1 MAPSSPSLLSEVSV
15 LDLSIWRPGPYATS
29 LLVGLGADVV
39 KVEPPGGDPMRHYPE
54 LFESV
59 NAGKRSIMLDLKEPD
74 GAGRRRALELAAE
87 ADVIVEGF
95 RPGVMARLG
104 LGEAAVRALNSG
116 VVYCSISGY
125 GQQGPLAVA
134 PGHDLNYQAWAGA
147 LAPDGGAAVMPPLPL
162 ADLASGMTAAFGI
175 CAALLGRGAGGPG
188 TYLDISMTDVMA
200 TWTGSASSVSDEDP
214 VGCRCGGGAG
224 AGGGAGDRG
233 RGRGSCLWIPRRAGL
248 RALRYRR
255 RPAGGARRRQRAA
268 LLVCAVHRAGTRRP
282 GWPHL
287 QRTPGSEAR
296 SWLGPSPTPSGHATA
311 TTWCRVSWRPASRP
325 PRCSTAPACSPLLP
339 SRASPSGSVGPLDR
353 RRRRLP
359 PSTNTGAR
367 GFAGFARG
375 SRVVSQRSHSRV
387 PRSACVPAGV
397 ADSTVSPTEASR
409 PSPVWSS
416 LKSPDRPAQRDP
428 SPGTIDP
435 CPSLVNT
442 SPAPHNG

>member
-1 MAPSSPSLLSEVSV
+1 MPLVVGPVGRRLGHFGEREESQHEGTLPVGCGVGGCPPWRLSSPSLLSDVSV

-74 GAGRRRALELAAE
+74 GAGRRRALDLAAE

-104 LGEAAVRALNSG
+104 LGAGRGPGPEPWCRVLLHLGLRAARSAG
-116 VVYCSISGY
+116 RGT
-125 GQQGPLAVA
+125 

-214 VGCRCGGGAG
+214 GGAG
-224 AGGGAGDRG
+224 RAVPVAVGAGIGARTA
-233 RGRGSCLWIPRRAGL
+233 SILWIPRRAGL

-255 RPAGGARRRQRAA
+255 RRAGGARRRQRAA

-287 QRTPGSEAR
+287 QRTPAPKRGAGS
-296 SWLGPSPTPSGHATA
+296 GPSPPPSGHAAA
-311 TTWCRVSWRPASRP
+311 TIWCRVSWRPASRP

-353 RRRRLP
+353 RRRLP
-359 PSTNTGAR
+359 TLDQHR
-367 GFAGFARG
+367 GEGFR
-375 SRVVSQRSHSRV
+375 RV
-387 PRSACVPAGV
+387 
-397 ADSTVSPTEASR
+397 
-409 PSPVWSS
+409 
-416 LKSPDRPAQRDP
+416 RPA
-428 SPGTIDP
+428 
-435 CPSLVNT
+435 
-442 SPAPHNG
+442 

>member
-1 MAPSSPSLLSEVSV
+1 MSPVAPSSPSLLSEVSV

-54 LFESV
+54 LFKSV
-59 NAGKRSIMLDLKEPD
+59 NAGKRSIMLDLKEPH
-74 GAGRRRALELAAE
+74 GAGRRRALELAGE

-104 LGEAAVRALNSG
+104 LGEPAVRALNAG

-214 VGCRCGGGAG
+214 VGGGGGAAGDGDRDGDGEVVSGSRGVPGYGLFATADGRQVALGVVNEQHFWSALCIELGLADLGGLSFSERLARSEELAG
-224 AGGGAGDRG
+224 AVTDAIGSRRRDDLVSSLLAAGVPAAPVLDRAGMIANGPFPGFPIRLGGA
-233 RGRGSCLWIPRRAGL
+233 P
-248 RALRYRR
+248 
-255 RPAGGARRRQRAA
+255 
-268 LLVCAVHRAGTRRP
+268 
-282 GWPHL
+282 
-287 QRTPGSEAR
+287 
-296 SWLGPSPTPSGHATA
+296 GPSPP
-311 TTWCRVSWRPASRP
+311 PA
-325 PRCSTAPACSPLLP
+325 
-339 SRASPSGSVGPLDR
+339 
-353 RRRRLP
+353 
-359 PSTNTGAR
+359 
-367 GFAGFARG
+367 
-375 SRVVSQRSHSRV
+375 
-387 PRSACVPAGV
+387 
-397 ADSTVSPTEASR
+397 
-409 PSPVWSS
+409 
-416 LKSPDRPAQRDP
+416 
-428 SPGTIDP
+428 
-435 CPSLVNT
+435 PSLDQHRGQGFRRAR
-442 SPAPHNG
+442 SG

>member
-1 MAPSSPSLLSEVSV
+1 
-15 LDLSIWRPGPYATS
+15 
-29 LLVGLGADVV
+29 
-39 KVEPPGGDPMRHYPE
+39 MRHYPE

-74 GAGRRRALELAAE
+74 GAGRRRALDLVAE

-214 VGCRCGGGAG
+214 VAGGRCGAVAVAVSVAVAAPPDSGARTE
-224 AGGGAGDRG
+224 ASKVSLDPAACQVT
-233 RGRGSCLWIPRRAGL
+233 GSSIPPTASRWRSASSTSSTSGL
-248 RALRYRR
+248 R
-255 RPAGGARRRQRAA
+255 
-268 LLVCAVHRAGTRRP
+268 CAWSWDSQTWVASP
-282 GWPHL
+282 SANAC
-287 QRTPGSEAR
+287 SEAR
-296 SWLGPSPTPSGHATA
+296 SWLGPSPPPSGHATA
-311 TTWCRVSWRPASRP
+311 TIWCRVSWRPVSRP

-339 SRASPSGSVGPLDR
+339 SRASPSGSVGTLDR

-359 PSTNTGAR
+359 PSTNTGAK
-367 GFAGFARG
+367 GFAGFARR
-375 SRVVSQRSHSRV
+375 SRVAGQRSHSRCPVV
-387 PRSACVPAGV
+387 PVC
-397 ADSTVSPTEASR
+397 SR
-409 PSPVWSS
+409 RRGRLRGQSHRGLGAIV
-416 LKSPDRPAQRDP
+416 R
-428 SPGTIDP
+428 
-435 CPSLVNT
+435 LVL
-442 SPAPHNG
+442 P

>member
-74 GAGRRRALELAAE
+74 GAGRKRALELAAE

-104 LGEAAVRALNSG
+104 LGEAAVRALNAG

-200 TWTGSASSVSDEDP
+200 TWTGSASSMSDEDP
-214 VGCRCGGGAG
+214 VGG
-224 AGGGAGDRG
+224 AGGAAVVGAGIGDGDGDREVVSGSRGVPGYGLFSTADG
-233 RGRGSCLWIPRRAGL
+233 RQVALGVVNEQHFWSALCIELGLADLGGLSFSERLARSEELAGAVTDAIGSRRRDDLVSSLLAAGVPAAPVLDRARHDRQWSLPRLPHPARWGPWTIAAAGSHPRPTPGPGFRRA
-248 RALRYRR
+248 
-255 RPAGGARRRQRAA
+255 
-268 LLVCAVHRAGTRRP
+268 
-282 GWPHL
+282 
-287 QRTPGSEAR
+287 R
-296 SWLGPSPTPSGHATA
+296 SG
-311 TTWCRVSWRPASRP
+311 
-325 PRCSTAPACSPLLP
+325 
-339 SRASPSGSVGPLDR
+339 
-353 RRRRLP
+353 
-359 PSTNTGAR
+359 
-367 GFAGFARG
+367 
-375 SRVVSQRSHSRV
+375 
-387 PRSACVPAGV
+387 
-397 ADSTVSPTEASR
+397 
-409 PSPVWSS
+409 
-416 LKSPDRPAQRDP
+416 
-428 SPGTIDP
+428 
-435 CPSLVNT
+435 
-442 SPAPHNG
+442 